1 MRVSHLFTPLAVLD
15 AVAIGALVVSL
26 AACGGEQELRSAGE
40 SCTQDD
46 VCEANLCYT
55 SVCLEPAADDDL
67 DGLSNAI
74 EAQLK
79 TDPRKADSDED
90 GLLDAWEVG
99 SLQSP
104 LDEDGDGLIDAN
116 ESNTAD
122 DDADCIPDQKD
133 HKDDPPEEDL
143 LAVADKACCCDGPCS
158 ASGIAVSPASCIP
171 DEDGT
176 PIIGCP
182 EGLQDDYDGDGIPDV
197 CDLCFDDSSDAC
209 ELAPHSVVLSPQSP
223 SSNPTPT
230 LHGVAV
236 YAATLVV
243 SLESCDG
250 AGPVEL
256 GEEIA
261 GTGGAFSLPLDAAP
275 NATRQWYVR
284 SLDHAGGII
293 GCVGTESYTHDD
305 VPPSPPLITESS
317 ALGDTTFVDGA
328 SETGVVVHLYG
339 NKVCEGEPLDSLEIS
354 GSGDFSI
361 NLPPSLPEYVSATAT
376 DAAGNV
382 SGCSE
387 PFMLAPQ
394 GGPLPGVGTL
404 SGPYAGPTCEDL
416 DADCAY
422 DSVTFTPGC
431 DTIAGGVHAAA
442 DEDGTLWTT
451 DVCSTG
457 DDSAVEVGLIEW
469 PADSG
474 LPIGIPMADLEGAAS
489 VTIYGQ
495 SVALFG
501 MGTNNLES
509 SPLFI
514 ARGPEDAL
522 FSGNWAPSLSGTTLT
537 ERPVI
542 TSDGGG
548 WLYSLGRVPG
558 APANTLTLLVKPT
571 DDEAWRFAP
580 GLQLPLLQGAVP
592 ADVRGIAV
600 AAAPPRDL
608 HTLLWR
614 ENSFADPMAYYRRL
628 VLNGDTVSSAA
639 ELPSLGEAGSM
650 ELIPLAENPDF
661 PIFLDLVAARLAVVR
676 EVDASGG
683 ANWTPHVAHWFGD
696 PEPGIRERLIVLR
709 RVVGVSG
716 AVTWETIY
724 SHSEDNVKA
733 QITACA
739 DPPKGADDV
748 CTYTLYRK
756 RLLDL
761 TGGDRLRM
769 LLGTYASPCEVTAL
783 CNDGQASF
791 TWAGLEWCNPGNYGW
806 TLKYQDAAGEWRATT
821 QVGVADEPIDHGA
834 LMVDAQGTIHVV
846 LSTLKDG
853 VVKVRHETA
862 KIPEGG

>member
-1 MRVSHLFTPLAVLD
+1 MRVSHLFTPIAVLD

-46 VCEANLCYT
+46 VCEANLCYA

-79 TDPRKADSDED
+79 TDPRKADSDDD

-116 ESNTAD
+116 ESNIAD

-133 HKDDPPEEDL
+133 HIDDPPEEDL

-171 DEDGT
+171 DEDGA

-182 EGLQDDYDGDGIPDV
+182 EGLQEDYDDDGVPDV
-197 CDLCFDDSSDAC
+197 CDLCFDDSADTC

-243 SLESCDG
+243 SPESCDG
-250 AGPVEL
+250 AGSAEL
-256 GEEIA
+256 GSEIA
-261 GTGGAFSLPLDAAP
+261 GTGGAFSLPLNAAP

-284 SLDHAGGII
+284 SLDHAGEII
-293 GCVGTESYTHDD
+293 GCVGTEPYTHDD
-305 VPPSPPLITESS
+305 VPPAPPLITETST
-317 ALGDTTFVDGA
+317 LGDTTFVDGA
-328 SETGVVVHLYG
+328 SEIGVEVHLYG
-339 NKVCEGEPLDSLEIS
+339 NAACEGEPLESLEVL
-354 GSGDFSI
+354 GTGDFSI
-361 NLPPSLPEYVSATAT
+361 NLSPPSPEHVSATAT

-404 SGPYAGPTCEDL
+404 SGPYAGPTCEEL
-416 DADCAY
+416 DADCEH

-431 DTIAGGVHAAA
+431 DVISGSVSAVAN
-442 DEDGTLWTT
+442 DEGWFWTM
-451 DVCSTG
+451 DVCRQG
-457 DDSAVEVGLIEW
+457 DEQDEAGLIEW
-469 PADSG
+469 PPDSG
-474 LPIGIPMADLEGAAS
+474 LPVGLPMLEFNGEAGLTLVGDGVAGIGMDNHPTDP
-489 VTIYGQ
+489 
-495 SVALFG
+495 
-501 MGTNNLES
+501 
-509 SPLFI
+509 SPLLI
-514 ARGPEDAL
+514 TRGPGDAQSTTDV
-522 FSGNWAPSLSGTTLT
+522 FDSLSGTTLT
-537 ERPVI
+537 ERPVVVADAVG
-542 TSDGGG
+542 S
-548 WLYSLGRVPG
+548 LYSLGRVPG
-558 APANTLTLLVKPT
+558 APVDTLTLLVKSAA
-571 DDEAWRFAP
+571 DQAWRFAP
-580 GLQLPLLQGAVP
+580 GLQLPLIQGSVP

-614 ENSFADPMAYYRRL
+614 ENSFADPMAYYHRL
-628 VLNGDTVSSAA
+628 ELNGDTVTSAD

-650 ELIPLAENPDF
+650 ELIPLVENPDF
-661 PIFLDLVAARLAVVR
+661 PIFLDLVVARLAVVR
-676 EVDASGG
+676 EADASG
-683 ANWTPHVAHWFGD
+683 AASWTPHVAHWFGD

-724 SHSEDNVKA
+724 SHFEDNVKA
-733 QITACA
+733 QMTACA

-761 TGGDRLRM
+761 TGGERLRM
-769 LLGTYASPCEVTAL
+769 LLGTYASSCEVTAL
-783 CNDGQASF
+783 CNDGQESC

-821 QVGVADEPIDHGA
+821 QVEVADEPIDHGA

-853 VVKVRHETA
+853 VVKVRHETS
-862 KIPEGG
+862 KIP